1 MLKRLLWFVILAL
14 FFALGKNYLTDHAK
28 LQDLHDKNLALETKM
43 TDLQRE
49 IARLKDEEDRL
60 THDPEYV
67 ERRARS
73 KLKMSK
79 EGEVILDI
87 DSPGQQ

>member
-1 MLKRLLWFVILAL
+1 MLKRLLWVFILAIL
-14 FFALGKNYLTDHAK
+14 FILGRNYLTDHAK
-28 LQDLHDKNLALETKM
+28 LQDLRDKNITLETKISG
-43 TDLQRE
+43 LQQE
-49 IARLKDEEDRL
+49 IVRLKDEEDRL

-79 EGEVILDI
+79 EGEVILEVR
-87 DSPGQQ
+87 

>member
-1 MLKRLLWFVILAL
+1 MLKRLLWFVILAVL
-14 FFALGKNYLTDHAK
+14 FVLGRNYLSDHAK
-28 LQDLHDKNLALETKM
+28 LQDLRDKNLALETK
-43 TDLQRE
+43 TASLQQE
-49 IARLKDEEDRL
+49 IVRLKDEEERL
-60 THDPEYV
+60 LHDPEYV

-87 DSPGQQ
+87 Q

>member
-14 FFALGKNYLTDHAK
+14 FFVLGKNYLADHAK
-28 LQDLHDKNLALETKM
+28 LQGLHDKNLALETKM
-43 TDLQRE
+43 TDLQRD

-87 DSPGQQ
+87 K

>member
-1 MLKRLLWFVILAL
+1 MLKRFLWFVILAF
-14 FFALGKNYLTDHAK
+14 FFALGRNYLTDHAR
-28 LQDLHDKNLALETKM
+28 LQDLRDKNSALKTKISS
-43 TDLQRE
+43 LQQE
-49 IARLKDEEDRL
+49 ITRLKDEEDRL

-79 EGEVILDI
+79 EGEVIFKQA
-87 DSPGQQ
+87 P